1 MGGGG
6 ARTEVVGGDAAN
18 QRVEVTAGGG
28 AHRHREV
35 EGENRIGEAQAAAMV
50 GLGEREKKRIE
61 GVQSGEMECI
71 VGLETA
77 AGDIVGAVEQNRHT
91 AAGSVCTT

>member
-6 ARTEVVGGDAAN
+6 ARNEVVGCDVAN
-18 QRVEVTAGGG
+18 RRVEVTAAGG
-28 AHRHREV
+28 AHQHREV
-35 EGENRIGEAQAAAMV
+35 EGENRIGEAQVAAMV
-50 GLGEREKKRIE
+50 GLGEREKKGIE

-91 AAGSVCTT
+91 VAGSVCTT